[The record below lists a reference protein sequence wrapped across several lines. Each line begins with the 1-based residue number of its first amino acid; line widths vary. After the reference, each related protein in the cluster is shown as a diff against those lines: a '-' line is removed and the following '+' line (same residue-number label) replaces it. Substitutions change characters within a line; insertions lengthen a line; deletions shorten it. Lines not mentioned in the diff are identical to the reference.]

1 MAEVDTEVQLE
12 KMPVGARQT
21 TLWGDVVRRLSRN
34 RLAIVGLTI
43 VVTLVI
49 LATVAPL
56 ISPYWRAVGFYPDRT
71 LQPPSLE
78 HPMGTDDL
86 GRDVMARVVW
96 SSRVSVEVGFIAV
109 GIGLVIGLLLGAA
122 SGYFGGAIDS
132 LIMRSA
138 DVFFAFPFI
147 LGALAIMTIL
157 GPGLLNILIAVGILE
172 WAYFARLF
180 RSSTLSVK
188 ENDYVEAARA
198 VGAGNMRII
207 WRHIFPNAISPVVI
221 YAAMS
226 VGGAIL
232 AEAALS
238 FLGIGVQP
246 PQPSWGLMLAESR
259 QFMGSAPWMMYF
271 PGLAIFVTVLGFVL
285 LADGL
290 RDALDPRL
298 R

>member
-1 MAEVDTEVQLE
+1 MAEINTEVQLE

-21 TLWGDVVRRLSRN
+21 TLWGDVTRRLLKN
-34 RLAIVGLTI
+34 RLAVAG
-43 VVTLVI
+43 LVI
-49 LATVAPL
+49 VAILIVLAAAAPL
-56 ISPYWRAVGFYPDRT
+56 VYPYEKAIGFYPDQT
-71 LQPPSLE
+71 LQPPSYE

-86 GRDVMARVVW
+86 GRDMIARVVW

-109 GIGLVIGLLLGAA
+109 GIGLVIGLLLGAI
-122 SGYFGGAIDS
+122 SGYFGGWVDS

-157 GPGLLNILIAVGILE
+157 GPGFLNILIAVGILE

-188 ENDYVEAARA
+188 ENDYIEAARA

-207 WRHIFPNAISPVVI
+207 FRHIFPNAVSPVVI
-221 YAAMS
+221 YGAMS

-259 QFMGSAPWMMYF
+259 QFIASAPWMMYF
-271 PGLAIFVTVLGFVL
+271 PGLAIFITVLGFVL